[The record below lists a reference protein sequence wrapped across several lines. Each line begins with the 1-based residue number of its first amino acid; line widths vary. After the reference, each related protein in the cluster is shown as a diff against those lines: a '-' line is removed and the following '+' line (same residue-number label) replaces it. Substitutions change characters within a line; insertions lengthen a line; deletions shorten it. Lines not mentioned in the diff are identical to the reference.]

1 MIWIEIKLKDN
12 RKRKCM
18 HESNE
23 YEYIFGQNGQAY
35 THCKTTMFSYKNLV
49 GVYNTTMQW
58 MLKNKSSAWIDRDWD
73 GAMTN

>member
-23 YEYIFGQNGQAY
+23 CEYIFGKNGQAY
-35 THCKTTMFSYKNLV
+35 TYCTTTMFSYKNLV
-49 GVYNTTMQW
+49 GVYNAMNV
-58 MLKNKSSAWIDRDWD
+58 KNKSSAWIDTDWD